1 MHTSSTFM
9 LIIGQVVKRPQPMRG
24 RLVQYNKQTEGH
36 LKDGERSE
44 QNSWAAAQRADIY
57 GSQEHQQ
64 DSTQE
69 TMSTQFSKGPTFG
82 LSADVRNKVCTLY
95 NTNAINLQ
103 GLTAYESKIDVI
115 NVAQQFCP
123 YGNSVPQWNS
133 NEWNSFPH

>member
-9 LIIGQVVKRPQPMRG
+9 LMIGQVVKRPQPMRG

-44 QNSWAAAQRADIY
+44 QNSWAA
-57 GSQEHQQ
+57 
-64 DSTQE
+64 
-69 TMSTQFSKGPTFG
+69 